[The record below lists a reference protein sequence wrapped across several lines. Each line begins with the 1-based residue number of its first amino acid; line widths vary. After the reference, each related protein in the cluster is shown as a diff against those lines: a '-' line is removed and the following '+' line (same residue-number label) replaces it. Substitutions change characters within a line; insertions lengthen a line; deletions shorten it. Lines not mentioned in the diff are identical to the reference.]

1 MRRLITL
8 LIGLLLT
15 AAGFGVQAQTAP
27 APAKQAAK
35 PAKPASL
42 LPAGYDEVDIS
53 ILDWIAAEGLRFGRS
68 FVKM

>member
-1 MRRLITL
+1 MKLSRDQNGLALETL
-8 LIGLLLT
+8 
-15 AAGFGVQAQTAP
+15 AAMIAHSQIVMVQ
-27 APAKQAAK
+27 

-42 LPAGYDEVDIS
+42 LSAGYDEVDIS

>member
-1 MRRLITL
+1 MKLSRDQNGQALETL
-8 LIGLLLT
+8 VAMI
-15 AAGFGVQAQTAP
+15 AHSQIVMVQ
-27 APAKQAAK
+27 